1 MTPEGFSITTDRAR
15 LDVDAIYDYLSNHA
29 YWARGR
35 SRETVEQSISGSLC
49 FGLFHDERQ
58 VGFGRAITDYATFS
72 YLCDVYVLEEYR
84 GRGLG
89 RWLIDTM
96 MAHPALGPSMRLFL
110 RTRDAQHLY
119 RRVGFAPISNPESY
133 MVRPPSTK

>member
-15 LDVDAIYDYLSNHA
+15 LDVDAIFDYLSKHA
-29 YWARGR
+29 YWAEGR
-35 SRETVEQSISGSLC
+35 SRETVERSIAGSLC
-49 FGLFHDERQ
+49 FGLFHGERQ
-58 VGFGRAITDYATFS
+58 IGFGRVITDYATFS

-96 MAHPALGPSMRLFL
+96 MAHPAQGPSMRLFL
-110 RTRDAQHLY
+110 RTRDAHALY
-119 RRVGFAPISNPESY
+119 RRVGFDSITNPDSY
-133 MVRPPSTK
+133 MVRSPTP